1 METRGMGDDGSVTVE
16 ANNDDNDAIL
26 LGICNPQ
33 PWRREGWEMTGVSQL
48 SVLMGPLRSSFGL
61 NHDIRWFTMSPPPM
75 LDAQKAA
82 GVIPGEDRLGD
93 RGVKTSRSSLM
104 LDSLRES
111 ACERM
116 AGERANGM
124 RAIEGIEIASPSVIP
139 FLDDGACLT
148 DREH

>member
-1 METRGMGDDGSVTVE
+1 DR
-16 ANNDDNDAIL
+16 
-26 LGICNPQ
+26 Q
-33 PWRREGWEMTGVSQL
+33 YEGCLNRQ
-48 SVLMGPLRSSFGL
+48 SSFGL

-124 RAIEGIEIASPSVIP
+124 RAIEGIDAQLSISPPLRLQWAVRSSLLRPRHRLNSANDVEGKPPVLMASMAIP
-139 FLDDGACLT
+139 VMQRSPAHLSSRSRMMG
-148 DREH
+148 HV